1 MRGGI
6 HGACVHAYNMHTG
19 TPIFFSRL
27 RRVAHT
33 EEGSLPIVHYR
44 RTRPAGGTASPT
56 PHHLDPRV
64 VALREAPAA
73 CFDAQLDV
81 ANARPAR
88 FRRRQIR
95 AHGGGVGWPGTST
108 RARDPPVQCSPP
120 SPSPPR
126 VNVIAR
132 VAADARFPVT
142 LVGAAALPPCVCVCA
157 RARLQLVLRDSSDV
171 LRWCHMGAPDGT
183 CESSKH

>member
-56 PHHLDPRV
+56 PHHLDRVLWRCEKPRRRALTRSSMSLMRARRASAGGRSVPMV
-64 VALREAPAA
+64 VASGGQVQARGRAIRQCNAP
-73 CFDAQLDV
+73 
-81 ANARPAR
+81 
-88 FRRRQIR
+88 
-95 AHGGGVGWPGTST
+95 
-108 RARDPPVQCSPP
+108 
-120 SPSPPR
+120 PSPPR

-157 RARLQLVLRDSSDV
+157 RAATARAARQLGRPALVP
-171 LRWCHMGAPDGT
+171 HGGARRYVRIF
-183 CESSKH
+183 